1 MNTRHLRILGIID
14 DLEQQRDGQEIDEY
28 SIALAC
34 GAIPDAL
41 PRHAWVKH
49 PSRGELLQ
57 LFTALDQAKLI
68 YVTRRGYWGFH
79 LTQRG
84 RDLLGATPPP
94 IMEPFATATQETLV
108 EATPTPLPQWQGPRP
123 SNVQFAPRSDHFYTT
138 MALAVAALGALLI
151 LAFGQSTF
159 SPLARDSAAAPN
171 ASPVAATLPATA
183 TPLPIPT
190 VLPVQAAP
198 QNRIFAVTNTGGDGV
213 FLRRTPQY
221 GDKMAAWPDRTALE
235 EIGPERTVNG
245 VLWRQVRAPDN
256 SEGYVPAQYTAEVP
270 PGQ

>member
-14 DLEQQRDGQEIDEY
+14 DLEQQQDGQEIDEY
-28 SIALAC
+28 SVALAC
-34 GAIPDAL
+34 GAIPEAL

-49 PSRGELLQ
+49 PSRGEMLQ
-57 LFTALDQAKLI
+57 LFTVLDQAKLI

-84 RDLLGATPPP
+84 REFLSATPPQ
-94 IMEPFATATQETLV
+94 IMEPLLA
-108 EATPTPLPQWQGPRP
+108 ATPALPPLGASAPLPQWQGPRP
-123 SNVQFAPRSDHFYTT
+123 SNVEFAPRSDHFYTT

-171 ASPVAATLPATA
+171 ASPVASTLPATA
-183 TPLPIPT
+183 TALPIPT

-198 QNRIFAVTNTGGDGV
+198 QNRLFAVTNTGGDGV
-213 FLRRTPQY
+213 YLRRTPQY
-221 GDKMAAWPDRTALE
+221 GDKMAAWPDETTLE

-245 VLWRQVRAPDN
+245 TLWRQVRAPDS
-256 SEGYVPAQYTAEVP
+256 SEGYVPAQYTVEVP

>member
-1 MNTRHLRILGIID
+1 MNTRQLRILGIID
-14 DLEQQRDGQEIDEY
+14 DLEQQQDGQEIDEY

-34 GAIPDAL
+34 GAIPDDL
-41 PRHAWVKH
+41 PRHGWVKH
-49 PSRGELLQ
+49 PSRGEMLQ
-57 LFTALDQAKLI
+57 LFTALDQAGLI
-68 YVTRRGYWGFH
+68 YVTRRGYWGCH

-84 RDLLGATPPP
+84 RDLLSATPPQM
-94 IMEPFATATQETLV
+94 MEPLLAA
-108 EATPTPLPQWQGPRP
+108 APAPPAPAAPLPQWEGPRP
-123 SNVQFAPRSDHFYTT
+123 STVRYAPRSDHFYTT

-151 LAFGQSTF
+151 LAFGQGTF

-171 ASPVAATLPATA
+171 ASPVGATLPATA

-198 QNRIFAVTNTGGDGV
+198 QHRVFAVANTGGDGV

-221 GDKMAAWPDRTALE
+221 GDKMVAWPEHTALE

-245 VLWRQVRAPDN
+245 VIWRQVRAPDE
-256 SEGYVPAQYTAEVP
+256 SEGYVPAQYTVEVP

>member
-1 MNTRHLRILGIID
+1 MNTRQLRILGIID
-14 DLEQQRDGQEIDEY
+14 DLEQQQDGQEIDEY

-34 GAIPDAL
+34 GAIPDEL

-57 LFTALDQAKLI
+57 LFTGLDQARLI
-68 YVTRRGYWGFH
+68 YVTRRGYWGCH

-84 RDLLGATPPP
+84 RELLDATPPQ
-94 IMEPFATATQETLV
+94 IMGPLLAEAPTLPPAMATA
-108 EATPTPLPQWQGPRP
+108 PLPQWEGPRP
-123 SNVQFAPRSDHFYTT
+123 SGVQFAPRSDHFYTT

-171 ASPVAATLPATA
+171 ASPAIAALPATA

-190 VLPVQAAP
+190 TLPVQAMP
-198 QNRIFAVTNTGGDGV
+198 QHRVFVVTNTGGDGV
-213 FLRRTPQY
+213 YLRRTPQY
-221 GDKMAAWPDRTALE
+221 GDKMAAWPERTALE

-245 VLWRQVRAPDN
+245 VLWRQVRAPDA
-256 SEGYVPAQYTAEVP
+256 SEGYVPAQYTVEVP